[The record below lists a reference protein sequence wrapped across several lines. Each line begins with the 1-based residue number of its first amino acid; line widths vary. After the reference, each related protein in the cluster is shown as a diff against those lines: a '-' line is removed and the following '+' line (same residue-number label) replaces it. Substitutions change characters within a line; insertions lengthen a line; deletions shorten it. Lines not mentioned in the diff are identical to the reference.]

1 MASFGLCSCLT
12 KCGAR
17 GTVLNICCGRAVHQ
31 LVFTHRS
38 DYLMSSLLLASP
50 AQEEV
55 LSSIIF
61 QGSITVKGSEQ
72 YISTV
77 SKPQIQLIIDMA
89 SAWLS

>member
-1 MASFGLCSCLT
+1 
-12 KCGAR
+12 
-17 GTVLNICCGRAVHQ
+17 
-31 LVFTHRS
+31 
-38 DYLMSSLLLASP
+38 MSSLLLASP